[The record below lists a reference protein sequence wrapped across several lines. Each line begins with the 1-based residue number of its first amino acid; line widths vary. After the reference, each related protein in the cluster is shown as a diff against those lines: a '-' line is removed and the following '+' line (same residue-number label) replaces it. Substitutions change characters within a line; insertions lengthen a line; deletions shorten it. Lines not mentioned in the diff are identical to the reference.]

1 MIRDETHYFSY
12 LDGEWHPNFDKEL
25 RELIH
30 QEQLVI
36 ITILVS
42 KLMKQHHGLDIS
54 AAELAEAINSTVIS
68 PEVWESL

>member
-1 MIRDETHYFSY
+1 MSAEYFSF
-12 LDGEWHPNFDKEL
+12 LDGEWHNNPGREL

-36 ITILVS
+36 ITVLVS
-42 KLMKQHHGLDIS
+42 KLMKQHHDLDVS
-54 AAELAEAINSTVIS
+54 AEELAEAINSTIIS